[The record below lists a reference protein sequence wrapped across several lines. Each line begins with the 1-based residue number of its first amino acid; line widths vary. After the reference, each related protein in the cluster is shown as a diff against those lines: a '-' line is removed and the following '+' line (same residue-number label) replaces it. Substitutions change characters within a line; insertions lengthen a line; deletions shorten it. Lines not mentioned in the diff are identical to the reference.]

1 MPTTRSAE
9 RSDIKKVLL
18 SSHYTMRVNFIIF
31 LFIFAFV
38 SCATK
43 VDEQTIFKDE
53 LICMSDDYTRTA
65 ISFDNTFTSSSDLGE
80 CIIKDSL
87 IFSISRGEYLYHI
100 SNLYSDELVASLCK
114 RGRANNELIT
124 TLPLSE
130 FFEING
136 QTCANLF
143 SFVENKLVLWNVD
156 ASLSENKDIYESIVY
171 LENEHLN
178 SLMSLW
184 RLDDSHLLAYNS
196 YQDPNRMTNNATPQY
211 VEYNIETGQVN
222 RKFDIFNNVKFPE
235 SSIPEMLILSNVDCI
250 KPDRKQIA
258 FAMSYMPV
266 LNIMDIKSGKVHSYI
281 LPNETRLNF
290 ALQRWCFADIVAD
303 DGFIYALYSG
313 EELYKGD
320 GTDIP
325 KVLYVFD
332 WNGNIKMRATLDD
345 RFTLLHLVND
355 ILFLSNP
362 NGEIA
367 EIKLS
372 NLKLNAI

>member
-1 MPTTRSAE
+1 
-9 RSDIKKVLL
+9 
-18 SSHYTMRVNFIIF
+18 MRVNLLII
-31 LFIFAFV
+31 LFVFAFV
-38 SCATK
+38 SCSAR

-53 LICMSDDYTRTA
+53 LVCMNDNYTRTT
-65 ISFDNTFTSSSDLGE
+65 ISFDKTFTSSSDLGE

-100 SNLYSDELVASLCK
+100 SGLYSDELVCSLCK
-114 RGRANNELIT
+114 RGRADNELIT
-124 TLPLSE
+124 TLPISE
-130 FFEING
+130 LFEING
-136 QTCANLF
+136 KCYANLF
-143 SFVENKLVLWNVD
+143 SSVENKLVLWNVD
-156 ASLSENKDIYESIVY
+156 ASISQNKDIYESIIN
-171 LENEHLN
+171 LENGHQN

-196 YQDPNRMTNNATPQY
+196 YQDPDGMINNDIPKY
-211 VEYNIETGQVN
+211 IEYNIETGQAI

-235 SSIPEMLILSNVDCI
+235 SSIPEMLLLSNVDCI

-266 LNIMDIKSGKVHSYI
+266 LNIMDIDSGKVHSYI
-281 LPNETRLNF
+281 LPDEKRLNL
-290 ALQRWCFADIVAD
+290 AIQRWCFADIVAD
-303 DGFIYALYSG
+303 DEFIYALYSG

-332 WNGNIKMRATLDD
+332 WNGNIKTHATLDD
-345 RFTLLHLVND
+345 RFTLLHLEND
-355 ILFLSNP
+355 VLFLTNP
-362 NGEIA
+362 NGKIA

-372 NLKLNAI
+372 NLKFNDR

>member
-1 MPTTRSAE
+1 
-9 RSDIKKVLL
+9 
-18 SSHYTMRVNFIIF
+18 
-31 LFIFAFV
+31 
-38 SCATK
+38 
-43 VDEQTIFKDE
+43 
-53 LICMSDDYTRTA
+53 
-65 ISFDNTFTSSSDLGE
+65 
-80 CIIKDSL
+80 
-87 IFSISRGEYLYHI
+87 
-100 SNLYSDELVASLCK
+100 
-114 RGRANNELIT
+114 
-124 TLPLSE
+124 
-130 FFEING
+130 
-136 QTCANLF
+136 
-143 SFVENKLVLWNVD
+143 
-156 ASLSENKDIYESIVY
+156 
-171 LENEHLN
+171 
-178 SLMSLW
+178 
-184 RLDDSHLLAYNS
+184 
-196 YQDPNRMTNNATPQY
+196 MTNNATPQY

-266 LNIMDIKSGKVHSYI
+266 LNIMDIQSGKVHSYI